1 MKTLTLR
8 LDDEDHKL
16 FTQLAG
22 ADDLPVATFIRRVI
36 RQLARE
42 KGLLATAQPANNTA
56 THTTTAPSTPI
67 HNNVIT
73 REDLLKRV
81 ESGQQLRDVA
91 NSVGIQVSELQARL
105 AQAKAA
111 RADGSLQRTLDIQA
125 FMHDNPK
132 PDDGK
137 EYTLMDRPAPSGEGR
152 AFSWEERITTAP
164 AAPQPTYARTLE
176 EENNERGRLLMLA
189 MEGAPVQAAPRKVD
203 PEIAAKLDDLFD

>member
-16 FTQLAG
+16 FAQLAD

-42 KGLLATAQPANNTA
+42 KGLLATAQPANNST
-56 THTTTAPSTPI
+56 THTTTAPTTPMRNDV
-67 HNNVIT
+67 HT
-73 REDLLKRV
+73 REALLRRV
-81 ESGQQLRDVA
+81 DAGQQLRDVA

-105 AQAKAA
+105 AQAKTA
-111 RADGSLQRTLDIQA
+111 RADGSLQHALDIQA
-125 FMHDNPK
+125 FMRDNPK

-137 EYTLMDRPAPSGEGR
+137 DYTLHSAPAPSGEGR
-152 AFSWEERITTAP
+152 VFSWEERITTAP
-164 AAPQPTYARTLE
+164 TAPRPTNARTLE

-189 MEGAPVQAAPRKVD
+189 MEGTPVQVAPRKVD
-203 PEIAAKLDDLFD
+203 PEVAAKLDDLFD